1 MVQPVRGTHDLLPAQ
16 MAHYQ
21 LIVDHARDVLACF
34 GMREMAT
41 PIFEFTDVFFHVG
54 ETSDIV
60 TKEAYTFLDRG
71 GDSLT
76 LRPEGTA
83 AAVRAVISNGL
94 TQNLPLK
101 YMYAGPMFRYDRPQK
116 GRYRQFHQIG
126 AEIFGQEGPVAD
138 AECIAS
144 AYAFLKALNL
154 HEKCVLKINTL
165 GDWESRTLHREKL
178 VAYFSRVKTQ
188 LSPESQ
194 VRLEKNPLRILDSK
208 DPKDQA
214 FLPDAPKLHECL
226 TEGARAH
233 FDAVCKLLTQAEIP
247 FDINPLIVRGLDYY
261 VHTTFE
267 FVMDENLAQGT
278 VLGGGRYDGLFKTM
292 GGPDIS
298 GVGWACGVERIML
311 LHEFDDEPLPP
322 IALIGLGEEV
332 QETLWKLSHQLR
344 EQGFYV
350 EMIFGNNPAK
360 LFKKADKLNAWGA
373 LVMGTDELAA
383 QCVTFKIFEDG
394 TQSSVPLDR
403 ILDVLTSEGVN

>member
-1 MVQPVRGTHDLLPAQ
+1 MVQPVRGTHDLLPEQ
-16 MAHYQ
+16 MAHYR
-21 LIVDHARDVLACF
+21 LIVDHARDVLACY

-60 TKEAYTFLDRG
+60 TKEAYTFVDRG

-94 TQNLPLK
+94 TQNLPIK

-126 AEIFGQEGPVAD
+126 AEIFGQEGPLAD

-144 AYAFLKALNL
+144 AYAFLKALRL
-154 HEKCVLKINTL
+154 HEKCKLKINTL

-178 VAYFSRVKTQ
+178 VAYFSRVKDQ

-208 DPKDQA
+208 DPRDHV
-214 FLPDAPKLHECL
+214 FLTDAPKLHECL

-233 FDAVCKLLTQAEIP
+233 FEQVCILLKQAGIP
-247 FDINPLIVRGLDYY
+247 YEINPLIVRGLDYY

-267 FVMDENLAQGT
+267 FIMDENLAQGT

-311 LHEFDDEPLPP
+311 LHQFRDDPLLP
-322 IALIGLGEEV
+322 IALIGLGDTV
-332 QETLWKLSHQLR
+332 QETLWKMSHQLR
-344 EQGFYV
+344 ARGCYV
-350 EMIFGNNPAK
+350 EMIMGNNPAK
-360 LFKKADKLNAWGA
+360 LFKKADKLKAWGA
-373 LVMGTDELAA
+373 VVMGTDELAA
-383 QCVTFKIFEDG
+383 ECATFKNFEDG
-394 TQSSVPLDR
+394 TQHQVPLDQ
-403 ILDVLTSEGVN
+403 IVSVVLAGGVN